1 VLQTVRDALAAEGL
15 PTSPRGVRVPRVAA
29 VVAANVDRVL
39 QSTGRYVQA
48 VHVLGELK
56 DTIACD
62 ITRARTELGY
72 EPAVSLLEGMR
83 VSIRWCRERG
93 AAL

>member
-1 VLQTVRDALAAEGL
+1 VSARTA
-15 PTSPRGVRVPRVAA
+15 TIPRFAA
-29 VVAANVDRVL
+29 VVAEKVDRSL
-39 QSTGRYVQA
+39 QGGGRYVQA

-72 EPAVSLLEGMR
+72 EPAVGLLEGMR
-83 VSIRWCRERG
+83 VSIRWCRARG
-93 AAL
+93 ALL